1 MYAAACYNLCK
12 EVIGNMVYF
21 TGDIHGSPW
30 GIRRFC
36 ERAKLTEDDIVVLL
50 GDVGLNYFCDKRDD
64 NAKSVLAGLKP
75 SFLCIHGNHEMRPWH
90 IDSYMLKPW
99 KGGQIWMQEQ
109 YPNLMFARDGEIFFI
124 DGLNYLVIGGAY
136 SVDKNYRLA
145 NGYGWWEDEQPS
157 DEIKAFVE
165 KQIMARSI
173 DIVLSH
179 TCPYKYEPRETF
191 LPFVDQSKVD
201 KSTELWLDT
210 IEEKL
215 NYKTW
220 YCGHWHIDK
229 IVDKLHFLFHSF
241 ESAEDFKGNVK
252 ENHI

>member
-1 MYAAACYNLCK
+1 
-12 EVIGNMVYF
+12 
-21 TGDIHGSPW
+21 
-30 GIRRFC
+30 
-36 ERAKLTEDDIVVLL
+36 
-50 GDVGLNYFCDKRDD
+50 
-64 NAKSVLAGLKP
+64 
-75 SFLCIHGNHEMRPWH
+75 MR
-90 IDSYMLKPW
+90 
-99 KGGQIWMQEQ
+99 
-109 YPNLMFARDGEIFFI
+109 EIFFI

-179 TCPYKYEPRETF
+179 TCPCKYEPKETF

-210 IEEKL
+210 IEKKL
-215 NYKTW
+215 DYKAW

-241 ESAEDFKGNVK
+241 ESAEDFKGNK
-252 ENHI
+252 KNHI